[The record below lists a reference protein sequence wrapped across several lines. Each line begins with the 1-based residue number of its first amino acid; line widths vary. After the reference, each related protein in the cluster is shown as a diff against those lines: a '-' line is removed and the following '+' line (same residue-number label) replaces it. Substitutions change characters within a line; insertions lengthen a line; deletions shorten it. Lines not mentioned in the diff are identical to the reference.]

1 MLHVDHQISI
11 EKQIQ
16 ILKITYGL
24 AIYFKNIYSKLN
36 VNLLKFQTL
45 IYRCSKWL
53 FLYGLFH
60 LKMCILFVKRRKN
73 VLFFSFLKYSL
84 SLESF
89 LACAIMKITFFFSW
103 QNRERKKQTRS
114 KLCETVI
121 QALTTNRLV
130 YEAKF
135 SCRFVCTVLWIA
147 FSQFNEISLTLW
159 FLLSSKP
166 STVYFNYAIDYL
178 VSLYVQCIFL
188 ELNAIKIE

>member
-1 MLHVDHQISI
+1 MHSIDLQLPINEFTWKENHWNRLLHVDHQISI

-16 ILKITYGL
+16 ILKMTYGM
-24 AIYFKNIYSKLN
+24 AMYFRNIHSKLN

-89 LACAIMKITFFFSW
+89 LACAIMKITFFFHDKIE
-103 QNRERKKQTRS
+103 REK
-114 KLCETVI
+114 
-121 QALTTNRLV
+121 NRLV
-130 YEAKF
+130 AN
-135 SCRFVCTVLWIA
+135 CVRR
-147 FSQFNEISLTLW
+147 
-159 FLLSSKP
+159 
-166 STVYFNYAIDYL
+166 
-178 VSLYVQCIFL
+178 
-188 ELNAIKIE
+188 